1 MTAWLEA
8 DPAKRQLGMVAAT
21 AVLETL
27 GGPVPEWG
35 LEDTE
40 ALATMRSLVQGDRRV
55 EVTKYN
61 VDIDKWEDIRES
73 ANPRKEKTNVPQKQ
87 TATVKVKPK
96 VEVLDSDDDDDDDEL
111 PAYDM
116 SEDTP
121 YDKDKKPLL
130 YVRDVIDQFV
140 DPESGQQE
148 EGLARVAELARLR
161 HEDPAVVRELLAATL
176 HLHNK
181 FESAEW
187 AGLRHSAITSV
198 IVAAP
203 LTSAGYLTQ
212 VSREDQK
219 MFYFIVYLSSAFYKT
234 SCLSFPAGV

>member
-1 MTAWLEA
+1 MAGMTAWLEA

-21 AVLETL
+21 AVLEAL

-35 LEDTE
+35 LEDAE

-55 EVTKYN
+55 ETVRYH
-61 VDIDKWEDIRES
+61 VDLDTWEVVGES

-87 TATVKVKPK
+87 TAPVKVKPK
-96 VEVLDSDDDDDDDEL
+96 VEVLDSDDSDDDDDEL

-148 EGLARVAELARLR
+148 EGLARVAELPRLQ

-187 AGLRHSAITSV
+187 AGLRQTALTSV

-212 VSREDQK
+212 VSGEETF
-219 MFYFIVYLSSAFYKT
+219 MHLFSCSSA
-234 SCLSFPAGV
+234 S

>member
-1 MTAWLEA
+1 MAGMTAWLEA
-8 DPAKRQLGMVAAT
+8 DPGKRQLGMVAAT
-21 AVLETL
+21 AVLEAL

-40 ALATMRSLVQGDRRV
+40 ALATMRSLVQGDRKV

-61 VDIDKWEDIRES
+61 VDLDTWEDTGES

-87 TATVKVKPK
+87 TAPVKVKPK
-96 VEVLDSDDDDDDDEL
+96 VEVLDSDDSDDDDDEL

-148 EGLARVAELARLR
+148 EGLARVAELARLQ

-187 AGLRHSAITSV
+187 AGLRQTALTSV

-219 MFYFIVYLSSAFYKT
+219 MFYFIVYLSSAF
-234 SCLSFPAGV
+234 